1 MKAIIL
7 AAGRGS
13 RMKNLTD
20 EIPKCML
27 EFRGKPLIEWQLAS
41 LRSAGIDEIGIVTG
55 YKKEITESFGLSC
68 FHNEKWSDTNMLYS
82 LYQARDWL
90 LLDDCIVTYSDIFYT
105 EDSIVPLLNT
115 KPDICITYDPNWLE
129 QWSKRFADPLE
140 DAETFNQE
148 NGWLTDIG
156 RQPKSLNE
164 INGQYMGIIGFS
176 PKGWKQV
183 EDFLRLLPNGFDHLD
198 MTSLL
203 SKLIQR
209 NISVQTIPIATEWYE
224 FDSMNDL
231 EKIS

>member
-209 NISVQTIPIATEWYE
+209 NISIQTIPIATEWYE

>member
-1 MKAIIL
+1 
-7 AAGRGS
+7 
-13 RMKNLTD
+13 MKNLTD

-41 LRSAGIDEIGIVTG
+41 LRSAGINEIGIVTG

-209 NISVQTIPIATEWYE
+209 NISIQTIPIATEWYE

>member
-27 EFRGKPLIEWQLAS
+27 EFRGKPLIEWQLGS
-41 LRSAGIDEIGIVTG
+41 LRSAGINEIGIVTG

-209 NISVQTIPIATEWYE
+209 NISIQTIPIATEWYE

>member
-1 MKAIIL
+1 
-7 AAGRGS
+7 
-13 RMKNLTD
+13 MKNLTD
-20 EIPKCML
+20 EVPKCML
-27 EFRGKPLIEWQLAS
+27 EFRGKPLIEWQLAA
-41 LRSAGIDEIGIVTG
+41 LNKAGISEIGIVTG

-209 NISVQTIPIATEWYE
+209 NISIQTIPIATEWYE

>member
-41 LRSAGIDEIGIVTG
+41 LRSAGINEIGIVTG

>member
-1 MKAIIL
+1 
-7 AAGRGS
+7 
-13 RMKNLTD
+13 
-20 EIPKCML
+20 ML

-90 LLDDCIVTYSDIFYT
+90 LLDDCIVAYSDIFYT

-129 QWSKRFADPLE
+129 QWSKRFADPFG

-148 NGWLTDIG
+148 NG
-156 RQPKSLNE
+156 
-164 INGQYMGIIGFS
+164 
-176 PKGWKQV
+176 
-183 EDFLRLLPNGFDHLD
+183 LP
-198 MTSLL
+198 
-203 SKLIQR
+203 I
-209 NISVQTIPIATEWYE
+209 
-224 FDSMNDL
+224 
-231 EKIS
+231 

>member
-41 LRSAGIDEIGIVTG
+41 LRSAGINEIGIVTG

-90 LLDDCIVTYSDIFYT
+90 LLDDCIVAYSDIFYT

-115 KPDICITYDPNWLE
+115 ESDICITYDPNWLE

-209 NISVQTIPIATEWYE
+209 NISIQTIPIATEWYE

>member
-41 LRSAGIDEIGIVTG
+41 LRSAGINEIGIVTG

-68 FHNEKWSDTNMLYS
+68 FHNEKWSETNMLYS

-90 LLDDCIVTYSDIFYT
+90 LSDDCIVTYSDIFYT
-105 EDSIVPLLNT
+105 ENSIVPLLNT
-115 KPDICITYDPNWLE
+115 QADISITYDPNWLD

-156 RQPKSLNE
+156 RKPKSLDE
-164 INGQYMGIIGFS
+164 IKGQYMGILQFS
-176 PKGWKQV
+176 PKGWGQV
-183 EDFLRLLPNGFDHLD
+183 EDFLAHLPEGFDRLD

-203 SKLIQR
+203 SKLIER
-209 NISVQTIPIATEWYE
+209 SVPIRTIATSDEWYE

>member
-1 MKAIIL
+1 
-7 AAGRGS
+7 
-13 RMKNLTD
+13 
-20 EIPKCML
+20 
-27 EFRGKPLIEWQLAS
+27 
-41 LRSAGIDEIGIVTG
+41 
-55 YKKEITESFGLSC
+55 
-68 FHNEKWSDTNMLYS
+68 MLYS

-90 LLDDCIVTYSDIFYT
+90 LLDDCIVAYSDIFYT

-115 KPDICITYDPNWLE
+115 ESDICITYDPNWLE

-209 NISVQTIPIATEWYE
+209 NISIQTIPIATEWYE

>member
-41 LRSAGIDEIGIVTG
+41 LRSAGINEIGIVTG

-209 NISVQTIPIATEWYE
+209 NISIQTIPIATEWYE